1 MTSEKKLSIALTRS
15 LIGVPEKQIRVV
27 RALGLHKT
35 NDIVVRSASVTILG
49 MIHAVRH
56 LVTVQEV

>member
-1 MTSEKKLSIALTRS
+1 MTSEKKLTIALTRS

-35 NDIVVRSASVTILG
+35 NDTVVHHASATILG
-49 MIHAVRH
+49 MIHTVRH